1 MEIQKKQK
9 RWQTL
14 FLLLRGSFSLAT
26 FFRHHRCAFSDH
38 QRLRSNYHNEMK
50 QFMIMIKMTLINI
63 VIIINNQHD
72 DETNQ
77 GIFLSS
83 SLLLSSPLLPI
94 PELGG
99 VGLLFHIKILFLIIV
114 SFFRIQLDK
123 QPLQL
128 SSWWS
133 WSSWSSSSSW
143 LSWSSLT
150 YWRLS
155 FSGRACSGCCTCS
168 SPGYFFSSA
177 FLYSSP

>member
-1 MEIQKKQK
+1 MTNLVSPPP
-9 RWQTL
+9 R
-14 FLLLRGSFSLAT
+14 LLLLGNFLSSSPLRLFRSSKIEIKYISLWYESIHDHDKNDT
-26 FFRHHRCAFSDH
+26 HQHCHHH
-38 QRLRSNYHNEMK
+38 
-50 QFMIMIKMTLINI
+50 
-63 VIIINNQHD
+63 QHD
-72 DETNQ
+72 NETNQ

-99 VGLLFHIKILFLIIV
+99 VGLLFHINILFVIIV